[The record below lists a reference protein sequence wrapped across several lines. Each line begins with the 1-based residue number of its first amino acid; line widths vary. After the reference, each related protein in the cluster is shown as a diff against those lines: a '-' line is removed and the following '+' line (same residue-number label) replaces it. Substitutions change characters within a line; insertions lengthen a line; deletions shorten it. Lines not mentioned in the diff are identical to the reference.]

1 MTTSQAETYQ
11 LAGLDARERGFNR
24 PVDFERAG
32 DGYRAVFRYETERIL
47 TEEKDTREAALI
59 ELVQVLQAR
68 GYRQLR
74 SRLSVRNGVYLGSQE
89 PWVEYP
95 DPTRQAEED
104 GLFNVF
110 GWLRRWFKASLCN
123 RW

>member
-1 MTTSQAETYQ
+1 MATAQTETYQ

-24 PVDFERAG
+24 SVDFERAG

-47 TEEKDTREAALI
+47 TDEKDTREAALI
-59 ELVQVLQAR
+59 ELVRVLQVR

-74 SRLSVRNGVYLGSQE
+74 SRVSVRNGVYLGSQE

-95 DPTRQAEED
+95 DPTRQPEEH

-110 GWLRRWFKASLCN
+110 RWLRRWFN
-123 RW
+123 T

>member
-1 MTTSQAETYQ
+1 MATSQAETYH

-24 PVDFERAG
+24 PVDFGRAG

-47 TEEKDTREAALI
+47 TEEKDTQEAALI

-95 DPTRQAEED
+95 DPARQPEEH
-104 GLFNVF
+104 GLFKVCR
-110 GWLRRWFKASLCN
+110 WLRRWLKASLCN